1 MGRWLKTRSGDAGG
15 RGSLSVEGLKAADL
29 VDAMGR
35 LHRHRCHIL
44 DLVSPTPG
52 RVLFGPAVTISYFP
66 SCSAS
71 LDPERYN
78 LQNLFY
84 EAVGDEPEGKVL
96 VLASNGYTDASMGGG
111 TKLSRLQNHRCAG
124 VLTDGRL
131 RDFDEL
137 STYDFAAYCSGE
149 ATKWGGGE
157 VTPFQAN
164 LPVVVSGVGVV
175 PGQYVF
181 ADSSGAV
188 VIPDGQSGGSDRRG
202 PRGRGRRR
210 RVSIGD
216 PTGATARPRALR
228 ANRSWYPIGTDCY
241 VRRVQNIRGR
251 GRCGRHVAEERA
263 LPGSELACY
272 AGSRR
277 HTPSLTRI
285 SVRATSGSMGS
296 SRGAGNRAHSSG
308 VMQPHS

>member
-1 MGRWLKTRSGDAGG
+1 VHSI
-15 RGSLSVEGLKAADL
+15 EGLATADL

-66 SCSAS
+66 SCSAA

-78 LQNLFY
+78 LAKLFY
-84 EAVGDEPEGKVL
+84 QAVGDEPEGKVL
-96 VLASNGYTDASMGGG
+96 VLASNGYPDSSMGGG
-111 TKLSRLQNHRCAG
+111 TKLSRLQVHGCAG
-124 VLTDGRL
+124 VITDGRL

-137 STYDFAAYCSGE
+137 ARYDFAAYCTGE

-164 LPVVVSGVGVV
+164 VPVVLSGVGVM

-188 VIPDGQSGGSDRRG
+188 VIPDGQ
-202 PRGRGRRR
+202 
-210 RVSIGD
+210 IGD
-216 PTGATARPRALR
+216 VLAGARAVSEGDAGFREQIATERLG
-228 ANRSWYPIGTDCY
+228 APSGK
-241 VRRVQNIRGR
+241 RGQ
-251 GRCGRHVAEERA
+251 GER
-263 LPGSELACY
+263 
-272 AGSRR
+272 
-277 HTPSLTRI
+277 
-285 SVRATSGSMGS
+285 
-296 SRGAGNRAHSSG
+296 
-308 VMQPHS
+308 